1 MKGGLFAVLIA
12 GLGLAPA
19 VSLAQSPSQSGLA
32 LSAPAPSAPA
42 SVPRLIISTDIAAG
56 LVDTHGGQTLVPVPF
71 DIDHDYTADAN
82 YLPQDFDDGLT
93 VAAALNMDAAGLVD
107 VLAIVPT
114 FGNATL
120 PAEMAVARFITQ
132 TLKGRDDIPVVPG
145 ALLPAGQIFNPTATW
160 FDGSKV
166 KVTGRTGSF
175 AAACRNPGVEKME
188 QILLEAGSF
197 GLPSKVTILSK
208 GPATDIACLL
218 LTSPKSALKQIEEII
233 FLASQLEGEVTEI
246 NGIPINDF
254 NVRMDPLGAAMALA
268 VDRVNVPMRFMTFQ
282 LTSGMSQKGNIF
294 AWNRAT
300 YPGPPRPATKQQR
313 ASYKWLMKA
322 TKERRKY
329 FTSIFGT
336 PEGPFDQFT
345 LIATLRPDLFDC
357 VRGRV
362 YVQMCPYPAWSRK
375 YPVDS
380 NGDPTQEPYN
390 AANNPCPTHGGEY
403 SESLSVV
410 PAVIFATQS
419 AADKRKVV
427 SGKPG
432 IDGNLPTFGG
442 KPARKALVCTDFV
455 SKAARKTFQDLLTTW
470 TW

>member
-1 MKGGLFAVLIA
+1 MKRVLFAGLLA
-12 GLGLAPA
+12 GLGFAPTISA
-19 VSLAQSPSQSGLA
+19 AEGLSQSA
-32 LSAPAPSAPA
+32 SA

-56 LVDTHGGQTLVPVPF
+56 LVDTHGGQSLVPVPF
-71 DIDHDYTADAN
+71 DADHGYTSDTN
-82 YLPQDFDDGLT
+82 VVPQDFDDGLA

-107 VLAIVPT
+107 ILAIVPT

-132 TLKGRDDIPVVPG
+132 TLKGRDDIPVVAG

-160 FDGSKV
+160 FDGSPV
-166 KVTGRTGSF
+166 KVTGRNGSF

-188 QILLEAGSF
+188 QILLQPGSF
-197 GLPSKVTILSK
+197 GMPSKVTILAI

-233 FLASQLEGEVTEI
+233 FLASQLDGEVTEI

-254 NVRMDPLGAAMALA
+254 NVRMDPIAAAMALA

-294 AWNRAT
+294 AWNKDT
-300 YPGPPRPATKQQR
+300 YPGPPRPATKQQITSYR
-313 ASYKWLMKA
+313 WLIKASKA
-322 TKERRKY
+322 RREY

-345 LIATLRPDLFDC
+345 LIAALRPDLFDC

-362 YVQMCPYPAWSRK
+362 YLQMCPYPAWSKK
-375 YPVDS
+375 YPVDA

-390 AANNPCPTHGGEY
+390 AANNPCPNHGGIY

-419 AADKRKVV
+419 TAKKGKVV
-427 SGKPG
+427 KGKDG

-442 KPARKALVCTDFV
+442 KPARKALVCTGFV
-455 SKAARKTFQDLLTTW
+455 SEAAKQMFKDLLTTW